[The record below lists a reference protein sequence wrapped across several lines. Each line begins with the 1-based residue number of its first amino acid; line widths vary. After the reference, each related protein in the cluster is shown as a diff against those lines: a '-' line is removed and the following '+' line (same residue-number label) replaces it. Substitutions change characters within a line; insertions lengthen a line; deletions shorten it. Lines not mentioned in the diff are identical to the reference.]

1 MKPITHRSILMAFV
15 NEPRVNVLTS
25 NNNIA
30 TNMTTH
36 ILFAGDIELSIIL
49 IDVICNW

>member
-30 TNMTTH
+30 TT
-36 ILFAGDIELSIIL
+36 GDAYSICWRYRAL
-49 IDVICNW
+49 DNSYRRDL